1 MEKEKA
7 EKVMETLS
15 SQSSSLIG
23 QSFHGE
29 TVSKADSFSY
39 TDPIDG
45 SVSKNQG
52 LRVEFESGSRFVL
65 RLSGTGTVGAT
76 LRLYL
81 EKYSRPTDDL
91 NQETQ
96 SALAVLETIAN
107 ELAAIK
113 FTVEREEP
121 SVVS

>member
-1 MEKEKA
+1 
-7 EKVMETLS
+7 METLG
-15 SQSSSLIG
+15 SQSGALIG
-23 QSFHGE
+23 KSFQGE

-52 LRVEFESGSRFVL
+52 LRIEFESGSRFVL
-65 RLSGTGTVGAT
+65 RLSGPGTVCAT

-81 EKYSRPTDDL
+81 EKYSPPTDNL

-96 SALAVLETIAN
+96 SALATLGTIAN
-107 ELAAIK
+107 ELANLK
-113 FTVEREEP
+113 FTLEREKP